1 MSGSEYALD
10 RRVKLL
16 RRKLANARHTTD
28 KLNGRSLR
36 LTEEARSVTRQL
48 GRSEAVETR
57 LQVELFKLVGDK

>member
-28 KLNGRSLR
+28 KLSVRSIR
-36 LTEEARSVTRQL
+36 LTEEARAVTRQQ
-48 GRSEAVETR
+48 GRAEEVEAR
-57 LQVELFKLVGDK
+57 LQTEIFKLVGDK

>member
-28 KLNGRSLR
+28 KLSVRSIR
-36 LTEEARSVTRQL
+36 LTEEARTVTRQL
-48 GRSEAVETR
+48 GRAEGVETR
-57 LQVELFKLVGDK
+57 LQTEIFKLVGDK

>member
-28 KLNGRSLR
+28 KLSVRSIR
-36 LTEEARSVTRQL
+36 LTEEARAVTRQQ
-48 GRSEAVETR
+48 GRAEEVEAR
-57 LQVELFKLVGDK
+57 LQTEIFKLMGDK